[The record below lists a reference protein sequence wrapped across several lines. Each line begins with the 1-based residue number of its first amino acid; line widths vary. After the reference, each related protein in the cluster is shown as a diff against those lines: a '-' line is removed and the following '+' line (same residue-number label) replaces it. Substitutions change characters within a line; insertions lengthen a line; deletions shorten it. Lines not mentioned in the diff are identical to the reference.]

1 MVNIYTA
8 QTMLLSVKNYILHKI
23 HLFHNEIIEK

>member
-1 MVNIYTA
+1 MVNTYTA
-8 QTMLLSVKNYILHKI
+8 QTTLLSIKNYIVHKI